1 MKHDQNTYNEDAC
14 RALLAE
20 LLEGE
25 HDLYEKYAASNRER
39 HDTRR
44 SRTGNDD
51 QGENTSPLDH
61 FLQQITF
68 SRRGAWLMLVGNA
81 LWSVFSDNNEVRG
94 PTGAVYD
101 LGTWRGS
108 GGVIA
113 EVMNA
118 RYSRDEVGGRFDYID
133 FYGGVS
139 MRPPKTLSDAPAV
152 WTLYVHCFQALRQRG
167 CTWAYHPPAVFVV
180 DVSGIRDGTTD
191 EGKALEA
198 YDPYSDVAE
207 HLGIEREP
215 DDSESKSEKRPG
227 ASDDQVGEEGDELEP
242 LQDAMRDA
250 NEEARRDGLK
260 APPVIVRAYC
270 SVYGQWP
277 AYIGSH

>member
-1 MKHDQNTYNEDAC
+1 MKHDQNTYDEDAC

-20 LLEGE
+20 LLKGE
-25 HDLYEKYAASNRER
+25 HDLYKKYAASNSDQSDLGRG
-39 HDTRR
+39 RR
-44 SRTGNDD
+44 GNGEQD
-51 QGENTSPLDH
+51 ENTSPLDH

-81 LWSVFSDNNEVRG
+81 LWSIFSDNNEVRG

-118 RYSRDEVGGRFDYID
+118 RYSRDEVGGRFDYLD

-152 WTLYVHCFQALRQRG
+152 WTLYAHCFGVLRQRG
-167 CTWAYHPPAVFVV
+167 CTWAYHPPAVFMV
-180 DVSGIRDGTTD
+180 DVSRTRDEATG

-198 YDPYSDVAE
+198 HNPYGDVGE
-207 HLGIEREP
+207 RLGIEWEP
-215 DDSESKSEKRPG
+215 DDYESKSENRPG
-227 ASDDQVGEEGDELEP
+227 ASGDQVGEEDEELEQ
-242 LQDAMRDA
+242 LKDAMRKA
-250 NEEARRDGLK
+250 NEEARRDALK
-260 APPVIVRAYC
+260 APPVIVRAYR

-277 AYIGSH
+277 AYIGS